1 MRTCRLA
8 FVATM
13 SSDQVLT
20 FDCNCHVDDVLL
32 LILSAC
38 RGRGSTPL
46 HGQRRASVR
55 RECMQQTER
64 HPSEAALPDL
74 AAEDQL
80 LQVHLVDAP
89 RRQRQPRIRLALL
102 LR

>member
-1 MRTCRLA
+1 MDKEEHLY
-8 FVATM
+8 
-13 SSDQVLT
+13 
-20 FDCNCHVDDVLL
+20 
-32 LILSAC
+32 
-38 RGRGSTPL
+38 GK
-46 HGQRRASVR
+46 
-55 RECMQQTER
+55 CMQQTEC

-74 AAEDQL
+74 AAEGQL